1 MHINVCVYICIY
13 VHIHVCSEFWNFWT
27 IPIDRATTT
36 TNHMLFVTNPKL
48 QRQTIEHHILLHTTG
63 VEHRGGKEKREP
75 KRILKE
81 MEREQRDGHIMHT
94 FQSHPCDIGWRFAN
108 VDFGSCS
115 KSEMS
120 ER

>member
-1 MHINVCVYICIY
+1 
-13 VHIHVCSEFWNFWT
+13 
-27 IPIDRATTT
+27 
-36 TNHMLFVTNPKL
+36 MLFVTNPKL

-94 FQSHPCDIGWRFAN
+94 LRIKRSDLSDYIRFSDNAQI
-108 VDFGSCS
+108 F
-115 KSEMS
+115 
-120 ER
+120 